1 MSELPRESLTL
12 PDAAAHLLGAAVA
25 DSLDSV
31 RGSGSPFVPHLMV
44 MEEPGDPRARRLTHV
59 RFPGE
64 LGEGLEQ
71 ARARA
76 SEATG
81 FVEASAYA
89 IAWDA
94 FLTVEGDRKD
104 AVLVE
109 VGSRQDAEGW
119 LFAQAYGP
127 VKQRFRRATTGAIDG
142 LRLIDR
148 VPSRLM
154 PR

>member
-1 MSELPRESLTL
+1 MSELSRESLSL
-12 PDAAAHLLGAAVA
+12 PDAAAHLLEAAVA
-25 DSLDSV
+25 DSIDTV
-31 RGSGSPFVPHLMV
+31 RRSGSPFMPHLMV
-44 MEEPGDPRARRLTHV
+44 MEEPGDPRDRRLTHV

-71 ARARA
+71 ARVRA
-76 SEATG
+76 GEAAG
-81 FVEASAYA
+81 SVDVSAYA

-94 FLTVEGDRKD
+94 FLTVDGDRKD

-109 VGSRQDAEGW
+109 VGSRQDPDGW

-127 VKQRFRRATTGAIDG
+127 VRQRFRRAGTGAVDG

-148 VPSRLM
+148 VASRLV
-154 PR
+154 P